1 MITLIDT
8 IRGISECIE
17 ETFGEAPVT
26 KDVQEGFDRPC
37 TFVEPV
43 DLATSLESEL
53 RVDEITIEITRF
65 SEFSYKGY
73 LELLEYQK
81 TLSELLLKPIPVSE
95 TFYLYPEDV
104 EFELDRNDMFLVC
117 SFALNNIQLVEAG
130 EDVITVP
137 TMEELELEKE

>member
-53 RVDEITIEITRF
+53 RADEITIEITRF

-73 LELLEYQK
+73 LELLEYQN
-81 TLSELLLKPIPVSE
+81 TLSGLLLKPIPVSE

-117 SFALNNIQLVEAG
+117 SFSLNNIQLIEAD